1 MTKHETIRENKS
13 PRLLDKSFAP
23 NEAESVSSNC
33 IKSFLLLVVTRC
45 NILPFKVLLVLLYWN
60 QYGHLHKHTHTAKLT
75 NLARLKIVSNNEPN
89 RHTKKLHSCTI
100 QQLNLYCDTKLF
112 TTLQAASLHET
123 TNIVKHHHHRLRYHQ
138 TKTSTQT
145 SAKSWRGERK
155 SLDLRTNRG
164 A

>member
-13 PRLLDKSFAP
+13 PRFLDKSFAP

-45 NILPFKVLLVLLYWN
+45 NIFTLQSFIGTSVLKSIRTL
-60 QYGHLHKHTHTAKLT
+60 TAKLT
-75 NLARLKIVSNNEPN
+75 NLARLKIVSNNELN

-145 SAKSWRGERK
+145 SAKS
-155 SLDLRTNRG
+155 
-164 A
+164 